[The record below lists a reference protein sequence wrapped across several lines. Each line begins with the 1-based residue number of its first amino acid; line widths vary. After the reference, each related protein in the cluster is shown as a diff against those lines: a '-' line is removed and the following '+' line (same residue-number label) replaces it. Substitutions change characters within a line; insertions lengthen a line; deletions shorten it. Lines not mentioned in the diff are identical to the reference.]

1 MRSAKVLTVSILI
14 NGQPLY
20 TRSCFREEAYK
31 RTLEYIY
38 GYKIEKVIAKRD
50 TKGNG
55 VWETMK

>member
-1 MRSAKVLTVSILI
+1 MIEYMVKTIPYAMVIVPIFFNNETV
-14 NGQPLY
+14 
-20 TRSCFREEAYK
+20 EEAYK

-55 VWETMK
+55 IWEVV